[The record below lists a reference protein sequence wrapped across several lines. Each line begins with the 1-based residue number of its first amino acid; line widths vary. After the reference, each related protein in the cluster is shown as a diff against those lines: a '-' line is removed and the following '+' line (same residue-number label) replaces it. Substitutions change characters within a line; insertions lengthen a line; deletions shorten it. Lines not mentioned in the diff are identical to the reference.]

1 MLKIAALL
9 FLFFILSSLAS
20 ALYYMI
26 KDKGQGTRAVRSLT
40 SPYQSVDT
48 AFRPADGGYLLRLHT
63 TRPAVSTPFAI
74 PVYISQ

>member
-26 KDKGQGTRAVRSLT
+26 KDKGQGTRAVKSLT
-40 SPYQSVDT
+40 LRISLS
-48 AFRPADGGYLLRLHT
+48 LLLFILLMAGT
-63 TRPAVSTPFAI
+63 YFGFIPLSEVTRSF
-74 PVYISQ
+74 

>member
-40 SPYQSVDT
+40 FRISLSV
-48 AFRPADGGYLLRLHT
+48 LLFVLLMAGT
-63 TRPAVSTPFAI
+63 YFGFI
-74 PVYISQ
+74 PVGNQ

>member
-40 SPYQSVDT
+40 FRISLSV
-48 AFRPADGGYLLRLHT
+48 LLFVLLMAGT
-63 TRPAVSTPFAI
+63 YFGFI
-74 PVYISQ
+74 PLGQQ

>member
-40 SPYQSVDT
+40 LRISLS
-48 AFRPADGGYLLRLHT
+48 LLLFVLLMAGT
-63 TRPAVSTPFAI
+63 YFGFI
-74 PVYISQ
+74 PLGQQ